1 MKKSIV
7 SILVYIF
14 LLISGSVFA
23 IGEKTITLGGAY
35 SWISAEYRSGVTEV
49 RSIRP
54 YPVLALSSAANST
67 SGYQSAQGVLGIL
80 AAMSNN
86 AADLYASFDEGY
98 PALFRDNTG
107 NYRMQASAGVEAA
120 ARVYSRAG
128 AGAASFNKAALSGAA
143 VTIEPVSPYALFA
156 PGNRLRDF
164 TIEFWLYPLNMENGE
179 TVLSWTAVNQSGA
192 NNSTQRITCSV
203 SKNRMQWSFI
213 NFFTSVNAAS
223 RMNIELTGSAHIVPK
238 TWSHHLIRFDA
249 STGMLEYLVDGA
261 IEAIAY
267 ATAAGRESGEV
278 YTPLTGNNG
287 RFLLGESFSGIMD
300 EFKIHNVFAGRSSI
314 QKYNP
319 QGGRMETRVIDLG
332 EYSSAVTRIDATGGR
347 FSVRESNNTIFNEYH
362 ENGRYRF
369 SDDCEMNFFIRAG
382 DDPWLLNSRRWVN
395 FTPGTVITGVSGRYV
410 QIAVDFYPSSGGEA
424 SPYLDELRII
434 FVPGEPPMPPRNL
447 TAVAS
452 DGAVSLY
459 WRYSPDENTDGYLVY
474 YSAVRGELFGK
485 DALQGSSPID
495 VGVTNTAIIEGLR
508 NGTLYYFRVA
518 AYNRVTGGL
527 TNIGEFS
534 SEVTARPLSGLSP

>member
-1 MKKSIV
+1 M
-7 SILVYIF
+7 
-14 LLISGSVFA
+14 
-23 IGEKTITLGGAY
+23 
-35 SWISAEYRSGVTEV
+35 
-49 RSIRP
+49 
-54 YPVLALSSAANST
+54 
-67 SGYQSAQGVLGIL
+67 GIL